1 MTFLLKSNL
10 IKLFHRIILST
21 LGVLIDENLS
31 WDHHVKELSNK
42 FSRANG
48 IISKFRHYA
57 PKSAV
62 FYSHDAWLLCV
73 VSHS

>member
-1 MTFLLKSNL
+1 M
-10 IKLFHRIILST
+10 
-21 LGVLIDENLS
+21 GVLIDENLS

-42 FSRANG
+42 LSRANG
-48 IISKFRHYA
+48 IISKLRHYA